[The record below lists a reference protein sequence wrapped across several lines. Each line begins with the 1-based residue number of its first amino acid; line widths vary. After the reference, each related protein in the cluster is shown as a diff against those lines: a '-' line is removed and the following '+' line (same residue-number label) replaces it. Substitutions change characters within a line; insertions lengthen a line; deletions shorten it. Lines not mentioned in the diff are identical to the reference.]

1 MKQNVEIE
9 TITHDNVLELSVDL
23 SILIVGNAKTG
34 KSTLLQNMID
44 HDIKDNLHLDFNKEF
59 WEFTDSECE
68 QYINAF
74 KETYMKNCNIY
85 VDEVHPKLKNALL
98 EEYFKSKSTSNI
110 TNRLVVTFQSFDDIE
125 NLELINNFDLIL
137 LGKTSF
143 NRNILTV
150 DTNFEINEQ
159 IISISKQLTSGGFLL
174 LPKTKK
180 SSIFSIK
187 RLLKIF
193 NFKDLL

>member
-9 TITHDNVLELSVDL
+9 TITHDNVLELSEDL
-23 SILIVGNAKTG
+23 SILIVGNARTG

-85 VDEVHPKLKNALL
+85 VDEVHPKLKNALV
-98 EEYFKSKSTSNI
+98 EEYFKSKINSSN

-143 NRNILTV
+143 NHNILTV

-159 IISISKQLTSGGFLL
+159 IISISKQLSSGGFLL

-180 SSIFSIK
+180 NFNIFYK
-187 RLLKIF
+187 KIT
-193 NFKDLL
+193 